1 MKGTKEFNHINKNLD
16 KEKIEELMKYYSYYD
31 KMAWCCEK
39 LKKKNKR
46 LDLSC
51 NICSTVLI
59 IVGTLVGGITVNPI
73 ILGTL
78 NGAGM
83 LLSLYSTKQK
93 FAQKIVNYDAMLR
106 EYEKVKSELKN
117 YLRGVDFDSEIL
129 RNQLAWIDE
138 LLIDRELIS
147 QKMKEK
153 FENKR

>member
-1 MKGTKEFNHINKNLD
+1 M
-16 KEKIEELMKYYSYYD
+16 
-31 KMAWCCEK
+31 
-39 LKKKNKR
+39 
-46 LDLSC
+46 SC